1 MEQIYDVA
9 VLGGGPG
16 GYTAALY
23 CARAGLSTVV
33 LEKLSPGGQM
43 ATTSNVENYPGF
55 AEGVDGFDLA
65 MQMKDGAERFG
76 VETLFADA
84 TAVALEGGVKTI
96 TTSSGERRARTVI
109 LATGADPRPLGVPH
123 EDELRGRGVAYCA
136 TCDGMLYRGKT
147 VVVVGGGN
155 SAAED
160 ALFLSRVCKK
170 VYLVHR
176 GAVLTASKS
185 YWTALQKAE
194 NVEFIW
200 NSRVV
205 ELLYGSVVTGV
216 VLEGVESGNRSELAC
231 DGVFIAVGRIP
242 NTGLFHGVLEMD
254 AAGYLIADETTR
266 TALPGV
272 FAVGDVRRS
281 PCARSSQRRRT
292 ALWPPNMQKPI
303 WPNRRAEENQ
313 NRRGHKK
320 RPRLFWFWRKTYWPN
335 RPARPPETPSPQLF
349 TASEALCRASTAP
362 FNLATA
368 SLNACTSIWLILPSS
383 VLMARFTAS
392 ISSFETCSATAARS
406 TPSSAAEIRPM
417 LFIVLPRHT
426 TTAVSSTASSAA
438 ATRVQSSWPRSS
450 SLVRRVSS
458 RISFCSMVRLLS
470 YAFAVMI
477 ARNRAAVHRFCAKQG
492 RLSALWKTAGCAT
505 MKQQTGGMIP

>member
-231 DGVFIAVGRIP
+231 DGVFIAV
-242 NTGLFHGVLEMD
+242 
-254 AAGYLIADETTR
+254 
-266 TALPGV
+266 
-272 FAVGDVRRS
+272 
-281 PCARSSQRRRT
+281 
-292 ALWPPNMQKPI
+292 
-303 WPNRRAEENQ
+303 
-313 NRRGHKK
+313 
-320 RPRLFWFWRKTYWPN
+320 
-335 RPARPPETPSPQLF
+335 
-349 TASEALCRASTAP
+349 
-362 FNLATA
+362 
-368 SLNACTSIWLILPSS
+368 
-383 VLMARFTAS
+383 
-392 ISSFETCSATAARS
+392 
-406 TPSSAAEIRPM
+406 
-417 LFIVLPRHT
+417 
-426 TTAVSSTASSAA
+426 
-438 ATRVQSSWPRSS
+438 
-450 SLVRRVSS
+450 
-458 RISFCSMVRLLS
+458 
-470 YAFAVMI
+470 
-477 ARNRAAVHRFCAKQG
+477 
-492 RLSALWKTAGCAT
+492 
-505 MKQQTGGMIP
+505 